1 MNMTEV
7 EKQREQMSDLMDG
20 RLEGDDFAAAV
31 ALAHADPDARACWH
45 AYHLIGDVLRSSDLA
60 GHGREEAFVAR
71 LRTTLAQEPARPVVL
86 IAPESEASNDLPTL
100 GNAQNDLKNSFPA
113 NEPVF
118 RWKALAS
125 VASVVAVAALGWSW
139 ISGLPGEAQ
148 LARVAPT
155 PATAVP
161 QAPVMIRDARLDE
174 LLAAHRQSGGAS
186 ALQMPSGF
194 LRNATF
200 EGPAR

>member
-7 EKQREQMSDLMDG
+7 ETQRAQMSDLMDG
-20 RLEGDDFAAAV
+20 RLDGDDFAAAL

-45 AYHLIGDVLRSSDLA
+45 AYHLIGDVLRSSELT
-60 GHGREEAFVAR
+60 GHGRDDAFVAR
-71 LRTTLAQEPARPVVL
+71 LRTRLAQEPARPSVL
-86 IAPESEASNDLPTL
+86 VDPENGANNDHFTL
-100 GNAQNDLKNSFPA
+100 GSGRKDMKRALSA
-113 NEPVF
+113 NEPAF
-118 RWKALAS
+118 RWRALAS
-125 VASVVAVAALGWSW
+125 VVSLVAVAALAWPW
-139 ISGLPGEAQ
+139 ISGSSGEAQ
-148 LARVAPT
+148 LARVAPA
-155 PATAVP
+155 PAAAVP

-200 EGPAR
+200 EGAAR

>member
-1 MNMTEV
+1 V
-7 EKQREQMSDLMDG
+7 
-20 RLEGDDFAAAV
+20 
-31 ALAHADPDARACWH
+31 
-45 AYHLIGDVLRSSDLA
+45 I
-60 GHGREEAFVAR
+60 
-71 LRTTLAQEPARPVVL
+71 
-86 IAPESEASNDLPTL
+86 
-100 GNAQNDLKNSFPA
+100 
-113 NEPVF
+113 
-118 RWKALAS
+118 
-125 VASVVAVAALGWSW
+125 AVAALGWSW
-139 ISGLPGEAQ
+139 ISGSPGEAQ

-155 PATAVP
+155 PATDVP